1 MSILFNEKTKSFCL
15 ETHNSSYQFRIDE
28 YNYLIHLYYGEK
40 IINTEM
46 HDLIYKCDRGFA
58 GTPYESGNDRTFSL
72 GTLPQEYSCQGLAD
86 YRSSCISVINYD
98 GSCAVDLRY
107 KSHKIYTGRTPLCGL
122 PHVFGN
128 DIDTLEISL
137 ADDVSGVEAILF
149 YHVIEHYDAIIRHV
163 EIINHSDKPV
173 MLDRA
178 LSTCIDFSNNQY
190 DLISFYGKHTMERSL
205 NRQPLG
211 HSKISVGSTR
221 GASGHM
227 QNPFAIICEHD
238 ANEDYGNCYG
248 FSFVYSGN
256 FLFEA
261 DVDQIGQ
268 TRIVMGIN
276 PEFFRYKLDKGESFI
291 SPEVIHTFSNHGFSA
306 LSDKLHTLINTHL
319 SRQVDLPRPIVI
331 NNWEATYFDFDD
343 EKLVALAETASQ
355 LGIDTLVMDD
365 GWFGKRN
372 DDTSSLGDWFVND
385 SKIKGGLKSL
395 CNRINALGVK
405 LGIWFEPE
413 MISEDSDLFRKHPDW
428 CLNIPGRKCIR
439 SRYQFM
445 LDLSRND
452 VVNYLYDSISSVIE
466 EANIRFIKWDFN
478 RHMSTAY
485 SSSLPPD
492 RQGEVYH
499 RYILGLYKLMER
511 LISAYPDLLIES
523 CSGGGGRFDLGMIY
537 YTPQIWCSD
546 NTDAIDRIKI
556 QYGTS
561 FGYPM
566 SAISAHV
573 SACPNHQTKRS
584 TPFSTRGNVAAT
596 GAFGYELNLLQ
607 LSDNDKAM
615 IKSQVA
621 FYKKHEQLLR
631 FGKYYRLTNP
641 FENREYAAWQ
651 FVSADMSKSLL
662 CFVLLRNECNKPI
675 TIIRMKGL
683 DPSAVY
689 SVNDK
694 PYTGTALMHGGL
706 RISMLDGD
714 YESLMIEI
722 VKISRD

>member
-1 MSILFNEKTKSFCL
+1 MAILFNEKTKCFCL
-15 ETHNSSYQFRIDE
+15 ETDSSSYQFRIDE

-40 IINTEM
+40 ITGSEM
-46 HDLIYKCDRGFA
+46 HNLIYKRDRGFA

-72 GTLPQEYSCQGLAD
+72 DTLPQEYSCQGLAD
-86 YRSSCISVINYD
+86 YRSSCISVINHD

-107 KSHKIYTGRTPLCGL
+107 KSHKIYKGRKPLLGL
-122 PHVFGN
+122 PHVFG
-128 DIDTLEISL
+128 DDMDTLEISL
-137 ADDVSGVEAILF
+137 TDEVSGVEAILY
-149 YHVIEHYDAIIRHV
+149 YHVTEQTDSIVRHA

-173 MLDRA
+173 ILDRA
-178 LSTCIDFSNNQY
+178 LSTCIDFSDNRY
-190 DLISFYGKHTMERSL
+190 DFISFYGKHTMERSL
-205 NRQPLG
+205 NRQKLG
-211 HSKISVGSTR
+211 YSKISIGSTR

-238 ANEDYGNCYG
+238 ANEDYGRCYG

-268 TRIVMGIN
+268 TRVVMGIH
-276 PEFFRYKLDKGESFI
+276 PEFFRYRLEKGEHFI
-291 SPEVIHTFSNHGFSA
+291 SPEVIHTFSGSGLTA
-306 LSDKLHTLINTHL
+306 LSDKLHTLINTQL
-319 SRQVDLPRPIVI
+319 SRRVNLPRPIVI

-343 EKLVALAETASQ
+343 EKLVALAKTAAE

-385 SKIKGGLKSL
+385 TKIKGGLKNL
-395 CNRINALGVK
+395 CSRINDLGVG

-413 MISEDSDLFRKHPDW
+413 MISENSELFKKHPDW
-428 CLNIPGRKCIR
+428 CLNIPNRKCIR
-439 SRYQFM
+439 SRYQFV
-445 LDLSRND
+445 LDLTRD
-452 VVNYLYDSISSVIE
+452 EVVDYLYTSISSVIE
-466 EANIRFIKWDFN
+466 DTNIRFIKWDFN
-478 RHMSTAY
+478 RHMSTVY
-485 SSSLPPD
+485 SSALPPE

-511 LISAYPDLLIES
+511 LITSYPDLLIES

-546 NTDAIDRIKI
+546 NTDAADRIKI

-573 SACPNHQTKRS
+573 SVCPNHQTKRI
-584 TPFSTRGNVAAT
+584 TPFSTRGNVAST
-596 GAFGYELNLLQ
+596 GAFGYELNLMQ
-607 LSDNDKAM
+607 LSDDDKET
-615 IKSQVA
+615 IKKQVA

-641 FENREYAAWQ
+641 FENTDYAAWQ
-651 FVSADMSKSLL
+651 FVSADMSQSLM
-662 CFVLLRNECNKPI
+662 CFVLLRNECNKPV
-675 TIIRMKGL
+675 TVIRMKGL
-683 DPSAVY
+683 EPNSVY
-689 SVNDK
+689 VVNGEQ
-694 PYTGTALMHGGL
+694 YTGSALMHGGL
-706 RISMLDGD
+706 RISTLDGD
-714 YESLMIEI
+714 RESLMTEIE
-722 VKISRD
+722 KIK